1 MLRLKQTLWKGSS
14 VSTVFIVAC
23 VRACVGT
30 EGEKENSAVIKENI
44 VLHSRS
50 WGAISPWQ
58 MEACVP
64 VKYMVWPTLT
74 SPRRP
79 GRLCTRGRGSPKRA
93 ILSSRDGDNVMA
105 NFQGREVFSRVA
117 FRYWLLGY
125 GG

>member
-1 MLRLKQTLWKGSS
+1 MLRWKQTLWKGSS
-14 VSTVFIVAC
+14 VSTVFIVTC

-44 VLHSRS
+44 ALHSRS
-50 WGAISPWQ
+50 SGAISPWQ
-58 MEACVP
+58 MGACVP

-74 SPRRP
+74 SPRHP
-79 GRLCTRGRGSPKRA
+79 GRLCTRGRGSPKRGT
-93 ILSSRDGDNVMA
+93 RDDDNVRA